1 MAKNSNYKSEDRN
14 PTPPPPLPP
23 LPFGKKGQKTA
34 QTMEEQEADF
44 KKAKTKLIRVGP
56 LALIVIA
63 LSFYFVQK
71 PVEPKLMLPQHSFAA
86 FYDAERDLTRFVVDG
101 DVSLANNHVDG
112 ALTIIYTPIDGE
124 YAIAADATETYKI
137 TPQGIAKGA
146 EAIPTMDYAALL
158 ALLSQLDGIASVSE
172 YSIPALAMTD
182 SSPYVPIYGAY
193 CANAD
198 GTQLLVQTENCA
210 YILRDGQRPV
220 SIGGKGSNFPIDY
233 VENSEYINGIHVYRG
248 DTLFGLVYR
257 NQNENG
263 HALYGIGEDGT
274 SSRYGAISDYP
285 YQMRSNKTSAYY
297 VKNDTIYLM
306 QNSASEVGTNE
317 LAGDIRGDSLCMSAS
332 RKLLY
337 FINNNDELRKIKGKG
352 TASLVAQDVAEV
364 WAAMDKGIYFLTNG
378 GELCSYDDRTV
389 RTIATDVVAFEQTY
403 KMLTYYTIDGGVFV
417 APTGARDG
425 TKFARII

>member
-14 PTPPPPLPP
+14 PPPPP
-23 LPFGKKGQKTA
+23 PFGKKGQKPLP

-44 KKAKTKLIRVGP
+44 KKAKKKLVRVGP
-56 LALIVIA
+56 LALIIIA

-71 PVEPKLMLPQHSFAA
+71 PVEPKLVLPQHSFAA
-86 FYDAERDLTRFVVDG
+86 HYDAKHDETTFV
-101 DVSLANNHVDG
+101 ADG
-112 ALTIIYTPIDGE
+112 AFLPNNTTNPGEYTIIYTPISGE
-124 YAIAADATETYKI
+124 YAIAEDAAGELYKV
-137 TPQGIAKGA
+137 
-146 EAIPTMDYAALL
+146 TMFGFARPSQEELAPERDFSALL

-182 SSPYVPIYGAY
+182 GSPYVPIYGAY

-257 NQNENG
+257 NYNENG

-317 LAGDIRGDSLCMSAS
+317 LAGDIRGDSLCMNAS

-337 FINNNDELRKIKGKG
+337 FINNNGELRKIKGKG
-352 TASLVAQDVAEV
+352 TASLVAQGVAEV
-364 WAAMDKGIYFLTNG
+364 WSAIDKGVYFLTES

-389 RTIATDVVAFEQTY
+389 RSIATDVVAFEQAH
-403 KMLTYYTIDGGVFV
+403 KMLTYYTADGGVFV
-417 APTGARDG
+417 APIGARDG
-425 TKFARII
+425 TKFARVI